1 MRFEHQ
7 AMIPAPK
14 AKVWAFLMD
23 IPKVAQCVPGVEA
36 VESLGGDRYRGSMRV
51 SVGPIKLTIRGDA
64 EILEKDEAAGRAA
77 MQANGVD
84 QKNTGMVKA
93 VMTMTVHESQN
104 GASSSELHVTTDAQV
119 MGRLGE
125 FGQPIIRKKADQMM
139 NQFAQNLSQRIV
151 QEP

>member
-7 AMIPAPK
+7 AVIPAPK
-14 AKVWAFLMD
+14 EKVWAFLMD
-23 IPKVAQCVPGVEA
+23 VPKVAKCVPGVEG

-64 EILEKDEAAGRAA
+64 EIVEKDEAAGKAS

-84 QKNTGMVKA
+84 QKNSGAVKA
-93 VMTMTVHESQN
+93 VMTMTVQESRN
-104 GASSSELHVTTDAQV
+104 GASSSELHMTTDAQV

-139 NQFAQNLSQRIV
+139 NQFAQNLSQQIGL
-151 QEP
+151 EP